1 MRKIMFVF
9 VMTLV
14 GIGTVSAAELKL
26 ECTNESQGIT
36 KCSLKANLEGS
47 KKIEL
52 DYNFDSGIKLGQYT
66 ESNESQGWKIVR
78 PTTLGTTGKL
88 TFENTNQVTGET
100 ELGTIELEVTE
111 AGSKNI
117 SFSINN
123 LDGVSSS
130 VTVSKQLNISEQT
143 KKLLYLEIDD
153 KKIDIENIQNIVTTK
168 DEIKVRA
175 IAKEGNTITGLG
187 TEENGYYKVSLNK
200 GENNIK
206 LVVGTEQY
214 EIKVTRELT
223 EEEKKQ
229 EEIKRQEEIRKEEE
243 AKKVENPKT
252 GDKGKIY
259 VTGLVGVIATIIVTK
274 KKISKVG
281 I

>member
-1 MRKIMFVF
+1 MKKAIFIFM
-9 VMTLV
+9 MTLAV
-14 GIGTVSAAELKL
+14 IGTVSAAELKL

-168 DEIKVRA
+168 DEIKV
-175 IAKEGNTITGLG
+175 KVLVKNGSSITGLG
-187 TEENGYYKVSLNK
+187 QETNGYYNIVLNK

-206 LVVGTEQY
+206 IVVDDEEY
-214 EIKVTRELT
+214 EVKVTRELT
-223 EEEKKQ
+223 EEEKQELIKQ
-229 EEIKRQEEIRKEEE
+229 QNEEV
-243 AKKVENPKT
+243 KVENPET
-252 GDKGKIY
+252 GDKLKLY
-259 VTGLVGVIATIIVTK
+259 SLGLLGVLTSIIIVK
-274 KKISKVG
+274 KKLSKVG